1 MPIYE
6 YKCSK
11 CGRRFE
17 KLIMGSHQAEGVRCD
32 ACGSDEVHRL
42 ISPFSASSTRP
53 GSSAGEGSSCGPAA
67 GGFS

>member
-17 KLIMGSHQAEGVRCD
+17 KLIMGLHQSEGVRCD
-32 ACGSDEVHRL
+32 ACGSGEVRRL
-42 ISPFSASSTRP
+42 ISSFSASSTKA
-53 GSSAGEGSSCGPAA
+53 GSSGGGGSSCGPAT